1 MSLQPYTAIAIG
13 FVVYTYISM
22 YAALPTHYVTAD
34 VTHAALSLLHR
45 SSARI
50 SGAHAHDTSTT
61 MYDN

>member
-13 FVVYTYISM
+13 FVMYTCISM

-34 VTHAALSLLHR
+34 VTHATLSLLHR

-50 SGAHAHDTSTT
+50 SSAHAHDTSTT
-61 MYDN
+61 MYNY